1 MPIKKSWKKDVGTM
15 HLSPPCVFV
24 ITHLFCHPLLPAGIP
39 ASQGNSLDCLQ
50 DDNPPHWLKSLQALT
65 EMDGPAGSAMPTPQ
79 PLHTGLL
86 DAHIPL
92 HHRAAGG
99 WAPYLPPPTANP
111 ASQFHS
117 PPPGFQTAFRP
128 PVQPA
133 TELLQ
138 SAAVDRH

>member
-1 MPIKKSWKKDVGTM
+1 M
-15 HLSPPCVFV
+15 LLYFV
-24 ITHLFCHPLLPAGIP
+24 ITHLSFEIFLPTLSSSPPLLSSPHPSGIP
-39 ASQGNSLDCLQ
+39 ASAGSSLDCLQ

-65 EMDGPAGSAMPTPQ
+65 EMDGPGSSAVPTPQ
-79 PLHTGLL
+79 PLHSGLL

-92 HHRAAGG
+92 HHRAAAG
-99 WAPYLPPPTANP
+99 WAQYLPPPTANP

-117 PPPGFQTAFRP
+117 PPPGFSTAFRP
-128 PVQPA
+128 PGQPS